1 MKKSE
6 LTKLI
11 KEEISKVLKENTT
24 MSGMILINDLTP
36 EIKLKIKKLQ
46 TLYPNHNI
54 NITSNSSWKPD
65 RKDLAGTYTLSYSG
79 PDDEKLLNLLDQIEQ
94 K

>member
-1 MKKSE
+1 MKKAE
-6 LTKLI
+6 LKRLI

-54 NITSNSSWKPD
+54 NITSNSNWKPD
-65 RKDLAGTYTLSYSG
+65 RKDLVGTYTLSYSG
-79 PDDEKLLNLLDQIEQ
+79 PDDEKLLDLLDQIEQ